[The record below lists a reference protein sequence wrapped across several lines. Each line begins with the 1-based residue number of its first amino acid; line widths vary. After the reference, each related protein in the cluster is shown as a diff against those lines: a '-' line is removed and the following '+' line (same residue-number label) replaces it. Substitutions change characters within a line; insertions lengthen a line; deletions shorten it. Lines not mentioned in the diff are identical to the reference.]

1 MIKDDPELGK
11 PVHQLLPY
19 TAAEIYWICR
29 NEMPEKIEDV
39 LARRTRSLLLNA
51 RASAEMAVDVARIM
65 GDVQGRDIAW
75 QEEQVQDYRNL
86 ILNYL

>member
-1 MIKDDPELGK
+1 
-11 PVHQLLPY
+11 
-19 TAAEIYWICR
+19 
-29 NEMPEKIEDV
+29 MPEKIEDV